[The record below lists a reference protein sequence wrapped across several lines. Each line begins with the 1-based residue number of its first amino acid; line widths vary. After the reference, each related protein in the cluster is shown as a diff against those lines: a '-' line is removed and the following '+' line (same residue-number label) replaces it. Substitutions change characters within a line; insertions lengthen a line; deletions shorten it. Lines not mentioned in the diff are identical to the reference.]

1 MKLKKKSWFFDINR
15 IIISSCT
22 RKSGGGVWVQ
32 IISIG
37 TTAED
42 IALDYADIRR
52 RIKEPTSNLIQ
63 TYRLF
68 SRSELLPKKKK
79 FFFFF

>member
-1 MKLKKKSWFFDINR
+1 MKLKKKSWFFDINK

-22 RKSGGGVWVQ
+22 RKLGGVRVQ
-32 IISIG
+32 IINIR
-37 TTAED
+37 TKAED

-63 TYRLF
+63 TY
-68 SRSELLPKKKK
+68 
-79 FFFFF
+79 

>member
-1 MKLKKKSWFFDINR
+1 MKLKKKSWCFDINR

-22 RKSGGGVWVQ
+22 RKWGGVWVQ
-32 IISIG
+32 IISIR

-42 IALDYADIRR
+42 IALDYADTRR

-68 SRSELLPKKKK
+68 SRSELTSKKKK
-79 FFFFF
+79 KNFFF